1 MNKKQIFTSIALVWT
16 LSVSAIT
23 FAQNSTQ
30 TWVTN
35 SWTTLSA
42 QKPFMMNF
50 NMKKWFKN
58 MHKQPKLTQEE
69 INSLKNMTTDQKK
82 EFFEKKS
89 LELKQKREQEFKKR
103 EAKEAVIDKLLNQET
118 LTTEDKVLV
127 EEIKKERADRK
138 STLEN
143 KKIFNKEFKKIN
155 KKNKD

>member
-1 MNKKQIFTSIALVWT
+1 MNKKQIFTSIALVGT

-30 TWVTN
+30 TGVTN
-35 SWTTLSA
+35 SGTTLSA

-50 NMKKWFKN
+50 NMKKGFKN

>member
-1 MNKKQIFTSIALVWT
+1 MNKKQIFTSIALVWA

-35 SWTTLSA
+35 SWTNLNA

-50 NMKKWFKN
+50 KGKMWFKN
-58 MHKQPKLTQEE
+58 MHKQEKLTQEE
-69 INSLKNMTTDQKK
+69 TDLLKNMTSEQKR

-89 LELKQKREQEFKKR
+89 LELKQKKEQEFKKR
-103 EAKEAVIDKLLNQET
+103 EAKEAVIDKLLNWET
-118 LTTEDKVLV
+118 LTTEDKTLV

-138 STLEN
+138 NSLEN
-143 KKIFNKEFKKIN
+143 KKIFNKEFKEIN
-155 KKNKD
+155 KKK